1 MILMAVKACSDATS
15 SAPNPAPAMNRMTTM
30 PSSSPAM
37 VTVVRR
43 TPCVRP
49 WLMHRMAPDPGEMA
63 ITQAARKKAS
73 QTCSVMMVPRDVMR
87 W

>member
-1 MILMAVKACSDATS
+1 
-15 SAPNPAPAMNRMTTM
+15 
-30 PSSSPAM
+30 
-37 VTVVRR
+37 
-43 TPCVRP
+43 
-49 WLMHRMAPDPGEMA
+49 MAPDPGEMA